1 MCNLGLLLVR
11 RIYARLCA
19 LRAPQPRRGPGGV
32 VGLGPRSPAS
42 AAERLVV
49 EVAEEE
55 GGDG

>member
-11 RIYARLCA
+11 RIYARHCA
-19 LRAPQPRRGPGGV
+19 LRAPPPRRGPGGV
-32 VGLGPRSPAS
+32 VGPGRRSPAS